1 MKKYRKIPA
10 LAGFAAAACLWF
22 ASPAVLKAE
31 GAERIAERVY
41 IGTIDVGGMT
51 EEEASAAVDDYVKK
65 AGDAVIS
72 LSVGDKSIDVQASEL
87 GVHFTN
93 RNVIRQALDVGRSGN
108 LIKRYKD
115 KKDLEHGD
123 KVLRMVLEVD
133 RQAVASLLREKAEEL
148 NQEAVDNGLVREN
161 GSFRFIEGESLLILL
176 DGKGICG
183 SSGSACTSGS
193 LDPSHVLLA
202 IGLPWLRRLWSR
214 AAQRKSSQ
222 R

>member
-123 KVLRMVLEVD
+123 KVLRMVLEVEHDGTMNEED
-133 RQAVASLLREKAEEL
+133 RERIRTLLSGDAGEL
-148 NQEAVDNGLVREN
+148 ACGVGLRNVHQRLKLIYGDEAALEVGETERGTILAR
-161 GSFRFIEGESLLILL
+161 IEFPAG
-176 DGKGICG
+176 
-183 SSGSACTSGS
+183 
-193 LDPSHVLLA
+193 
-202 IGLPWLRRLWSR
+202 
-214 AAQRKSSQ
+214 
-222 R
+222 